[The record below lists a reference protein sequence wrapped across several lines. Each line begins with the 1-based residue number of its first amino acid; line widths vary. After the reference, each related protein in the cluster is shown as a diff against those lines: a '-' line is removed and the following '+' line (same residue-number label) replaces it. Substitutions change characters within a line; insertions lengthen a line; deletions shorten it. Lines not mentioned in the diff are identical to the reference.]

1 MKFSITAAVLALA
14 TAVSAQTINT
24 PTALY
29 TCEPYQIVWSGGA
42 PPYYLRVLEGGT
54 TSNVIETLVSAQDVT
69 SYTWNVNVA
78 AGTSVTL
85 GLTDSTGTSA
95 YAAQVTVQEGS
106 STSCVGQAA
115 SGSASAAPTGSSSLA
130 SSAGGAATSASS
142 AASSA
147 SSGASSAAS
156 SASGAASSAGSRAS
170 SAAQSAT
177 SAAASSTP
185 SSGATKNVVSGLAGV
200 AAVAALLV

>member
-78 AGTSVTL
+78 AGQSVTL

-115 SGSASAAPTGSSSLA
+115 SGSASAAPTGSSS
-130 SSAGGAATSASS
+130 S

-147 SSGASSAAS
+147 SSGASSA
-156 SASGAASSAGSRAS
+156 SGAASSAASRAS